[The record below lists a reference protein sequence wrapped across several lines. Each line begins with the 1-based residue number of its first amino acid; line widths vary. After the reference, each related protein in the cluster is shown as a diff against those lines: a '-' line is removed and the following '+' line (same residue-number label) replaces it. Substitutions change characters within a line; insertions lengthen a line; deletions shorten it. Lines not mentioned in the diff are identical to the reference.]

1 MKRILIGAV
10 AVLLLIAGS
19 GVARAQEGTGVEL
32 GLKMWIN
39 DWTEDVPGAP
49 SITSDS
55 TVLLG
60 PAIKVKFPNYVF
72 LEASYLF
79 STSDYDFPDTG
90 AKVERQDLDAAIG
103 YMIVP
108 GFGVLAG
115 YKHASFKNRDSGFT
129 FDLYGP
135 VIGIIGIAQVDP
147 YLSFYG
153 RLDYLFTKFK
163 TNFPPE
169 PFLPSRE
176 DDPGWMFEFG
186 VKYAF
191 TREFSGSIGYKYET
205 YEGNDSD
212 IRDTFSGLTLSGMV
226 AF

>member
-10 AVLLLIAGS
+10 AVLLLIAANGM
-19 GVARAQEGTGVEL
+19 ALAQERTEVEV

-39 DWTEDVPGAP
+39 DWTEDAPGFL
-49 SITSDS
+49 SNTSDS

-60 PAIKVKFPNYVF
+60 PAIEVKLPNYFF

-79 STSDYDFPDTG
+79 STADYDFPDTG
-90 AKVERQDLDAAIG
+90 DKIERQDLDAAIG

-115 YKHASFKNRDSGFT
+115 YKDASFKNRDLGFT

-163 TNFPPE
+163 TDNPLNPFP
-169 PFLPSRE
+169 RE
-176 DDPGWMFEFG
+176 DNPGWMFELG

-212 IRDTFSGLTLSGMV
+212 ITDTFSGLTLSGMV